1 MARGMRVRELV
12 AGARGARLCYGKPVR
27 VSDRTVIPV
36 ARLWS
41 AGGGGWGR
49 DPAQGGEG
57 GGGGGIVDAQPVGY
71 IEVTAEGSRYVPIR
85 DFERAMRAVRSA
97 ATAIGALAAAAAA
110 ARSARNGELP
120 SPRKLLGRGR

>member
-1 MARGMRVRELV
+1 MRVREVL

-27 VSDRTVIPV
+27 AGDVVVIPV
-36 ARLWS
+36 ARMWT

-49 DPAQGGEG
+49 QDIQGEG
-57 GGGGGIVDAQPVGY
+57 GGGGGIIDAQPVGF
-71 IEVTAEGSRYVPIR
+71 IEVTKDGSRYVPIR

-110 ARSARNGELP
+110 TRAARNGELL

>member
-1 MARGMRVRELV
+1 MAARMRVRELM

-27 VSDRTVIPV
+27 AGDLTVIPV
-36 ARLWS
+36 ARIWS

-49 DPAQGGEG
+49 QGSDQEG
-57 GGGGGIVDAQPVGY
+57 GGGGGIIDAQPVGF
-71 IEVTAEGSRYVPIR
+71 IEVTKDGSRYIPIR

-110 ARSARNGELP
+110 TRAAHNGGLP
-120 SPRKLLGRGR
+120 SARKLLGRGR